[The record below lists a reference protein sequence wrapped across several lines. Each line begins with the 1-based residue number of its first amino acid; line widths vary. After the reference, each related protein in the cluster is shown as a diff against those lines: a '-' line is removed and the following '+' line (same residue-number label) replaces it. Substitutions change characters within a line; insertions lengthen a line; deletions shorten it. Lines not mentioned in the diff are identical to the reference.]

1 MGAES
6 MEPEA
11 ESIDTRAVDTKRAA
25 SESIDEDAIRALVI
39 RLSRP
44 HRSGGEV
51 IERAAIMAAGADSAA
66 VIAWIVD
73 HAGVPE
79 AAIAKAPERGLHGSR
94 LSSGGEAQSKAP
106 LRFVL
111 PAGALV

>member
-1 MGAES
+1 M
-6 MEPEA
+6 
-11 ESIDTRAVDTKRAA
+11 
-25 SESIDEDAIRALVI
+25 
-39 RLSRP
+39 
-44 HRSGGEV
+44 

-66 VIAWIVD
+66 VIAWITD

-79 AAIAKAPERGLHGSR
+79 DAGAKAPRHGLHGSH

-111 PAGALV
+111 PAGVLA

>member
-1 MGAES
+1 MDAKAK
-6 MEPEA
+6 EA
-11 ESIDTRAVDTKRAA
+11 KRTEVEDSA
-25 SESIDEDAIRALVI
+25 DDAIRALVI

-66 VIAWIVD
+66 VIAWITD

-79 AAIAKAPERGLHGSR
+79 VAAAKSPRLGLHGSR
-94 LSSGGEAQSKAP
+94 LSGGGESADSKAP

>member
-1 MGAES
+1 
-6 MEPEA
+6 
-11 ESIDTRAVDTKRAA
+11 
-25 SESIDEDAIRALVI
+25 VI

-51 IERAAIMAAGADSAA
+51 IERAAILAEGSDSAA
-66 VIAWIVD
+66 VIAWITA
-73 HAGVPE
+73 HAGIPE
-79 AAIAKAPERGLHGSR
+79 EVAASAPRHGLHGARIDSR
-94 LSSGGEAQSKAP
+94 EGTQSGPP

>member
-1 MGAES
+1 MDAKAK
-6 MEPEA
+6 EA
-11 ESIDTRAVDTKRAA
+11 KRAEVKD
-25 SESIDEDAIRALVI
+25 SDDDAIRALVI

-66 VIAWIVD
+66 VIAWITD

-79 AAIAKAPERGLHGSR
+79 AAAAKAPRRGLHGSR
-94 LSSGGEAQSKAP
+94 LSGGSEAQSTAP

>member
-1 MGAES
+1 VAE
-6 MEPEA
+6 
-11 ESIDTRAVDTKRAA
+11 DGD
-25 SESIDEDAIRALVI
+25 DDAIRALVV

-66 VIAWIVD
+66 VIAWITD

-79 AAIAKAPERGLHGSR
+79 AAAAEAPRRGLHGSR
-94 LSSGGEAQSKAP
+94 LSAAGEAQSKAP

>member
-1 MGAES
+1 MDAEAANAEVAGAEAKHAVA
-6 MEPEA
+6 EA
-11 ESIDTRAVDTKRAA
+11 GED
-25 SESIDEDAIRALVI
+25 DEIRALVI

-44 HRSGGEV
+44 HSSGGEV

-66 VIAWIVD
+66 VIAWIAD

-79 AAIAKAPERGLHGSR
+79 NAVAEAPRRGLHGSR
-94 LSSGGEAQSKAP
+94 LSAGGEAQSKAP

-111 PAGALV
+111 PAGALA

>member
-1 MGAES
+1 MDAKAQETGRTQAKDS
-6 MEPEA
+6 A
-11 ESIDTRAVDTKRAA
+11 DDT
-25 SESIDEDAIRALVI
+25 IRALVI

-66 VIAWIVD
+66 VIAWITD

-79 AAIAKAPERGLHGSR
+79 IAAAKAPRRGLHGSR
-94 LSSGGEAQSKAP
+94 LSDGSEAQSKAP

-111 PAGALV
+111 PAGALA

>member
-1 MGAES
+1 
-6 MEPEA
+6 
-11 ESIDTRAVDTKRAA
+11 VDTETEGR
-25 SESIDEDAIRALVI
+25 EDDAIRALVI

-66 VIAWIVD
+66 VIAWIID

-79 AAIAKAPERGLHGSR
+79 VAAAKAPRRGLHGSR
-94 LSSGGEAQSKAP
+94 LSDGSEAQSKAP
-106 LRFVL
+106 PRFVL

>member
-1 MGAES
+1 
-6 MEPEA
+6 
-11 ESIDTRAVDTKRAA
+11 
-25 SESIDEDAIRALVI
+25 
-39 RLSRP
+39 
-44 HRSGGEV
+44 V

-66 VIAWIVD
+66 VIAWIAD

-79 AAIAKAPERGLHGSR
+79 ARIAKATHGGLHGSR
-94 LSSGGEAQSKAP
+94 VSSGGEAQSMHP

>member
-1 MGAES
+1 VGVEVPGGTAKAAERT
-6 MEPEA
+6 EA
-11 ESIDTRAVDTKRAA
+11 KSKDD
-25 SESIDEDAIRALVI
+25 DAIRALVV

-66 VIAWIVD
+66 VIAWIAD
-73 HAGVPE
+73 HAGTPE
-79 AAIAKAPERGLHGSR
+79 IAVAKAPRRGLHGSR
-94 LSSGGEAQSKAP
+94 LGGEGQVDDQVP

-111 PAGALV
+111 PAGALA